1 MAEESSLPVRERLLA
16 AAAVLF
22 YEQGIAAT
30 GIDSITKR
38 AGVAKQ
44 SLYNHFAS
52 KAELVSAYLQVRH
65 QEWLDLYAKR
75 LQAATT
81 PQAGVLAV
89 FAAYQD
95 HAERAYEHGFR
106 GCGLLNAAAELP
118 VGADGR
124 DIVRA
129 HKEQV
134 EQILHSHLQAL
145 FSDRHT
151 VESLARHLAFLLE
164 GAITRSGL
172 EGSSA
177 CMQQAAAM
185 AEHLLNSAQ
194 RAAS

>member
-38 AGVAKQ
+38 A
-44 SLYNHFAS
+44 
-52 KAELVSAYLQVRH
+52 YLQVRH

-75 LQAATT
+75 LQAAAT

-151 VESLARHLAFLLE
+151 VKVWRAIWLFYWKVRLPARDWK
-164 GAITRSGL
+164 
-172 EGSSA
+172 
-177 CMQQAAAM
+177 AAAPVCSRRRRWR
-185 AEHLLNSAQ
+185 NTY
-194 RAAS
+194 